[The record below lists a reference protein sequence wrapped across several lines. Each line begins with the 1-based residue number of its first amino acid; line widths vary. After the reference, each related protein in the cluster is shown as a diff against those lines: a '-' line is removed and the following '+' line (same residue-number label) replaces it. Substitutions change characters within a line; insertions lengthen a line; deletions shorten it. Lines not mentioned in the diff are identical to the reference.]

1 MRCRAQVC
9 ELEFEQAG
17 KVAVNEV
24 NVPKFPDGKKADTR
38 LGHHGWMWGHDIYSL
53 ASQNSKTLGGTDE
66 TQPQAV
72 SVRKLP

>member
-24 NVPKFPDGKKADTR
+24 NVPKFPPDHETPPN
-38 LGHHGWMWGHDIYSL
+38 SL
-53 ASQNSKTLGGTDE
+53 
-66 TQPQAV
+66 QPAEINELAPV
-72 SVRKLP
+72 PVGNRHSNYR